1 MRLLL
6 SPPDSCSYLPDRQSA
21 SLFVDPREPLD
32 MQRYAALLR
41 VGFRRSGEYV
51 YRPHCEGCQACVAA
65 RIPVARFRAN
75 RSQRRN
81 LRDNADVLARP
92 SEDRFSERNFRMYK
106 AYQQRRHP
114 GGTMALADRTEFAAF
129 LTADWATTEFCEF
142 HADDG
147 ALGVCVY
154 DRVTDGLSAVYTYYS
169 EAGERRGLGKYA
181 VLWLIEE
188 ARRLG
193 LAYVYLGYWISQC
206 TKMSYKAEFQPLE
219 LLIQGEWRSY
229 PG

>member
-6 SPPDSCSYLPDRQSA
+6 SPPDTCSYLPDRQSA

-32 MQRYAALLR
+32 TQRYAALLN
-41 VGFRRSGEYV
+41 VGFRRSGSYV
-51 YRPHCEGCQACVAA
+51 YRPHCEGCQACVPV

-81 LRDNADVLARP
+81 LRDNADVRAVP
-92 SEDRFSERNFRMYK
+92 SEDRFSEFNFRMYK

-114 GGTMALADRTEFAAF
+114 GGTMALADRSEFKAF
-129 LTADWATTEFCEF
+129 LSSDWATTECCEF
-142 HADDG
+142 HGDDG
-147 ALGVCVY
+147 PLGVCIY
-154 DRVTDGLSAVYTYYS
+154 DRVADGLSAVYTYYS
-169 EAGERRGLGKYA
+169 AAGERRGLGKYA

-188 ARRLG
+188 ARRHD

-219 LLIQGEWRSY
+219 LLIQGDWRNY